1 MASITS
7 HKTSTGEIRWRARV
21 RLRGQ
26 NASCTFRQKTHAL
39 FWARRVEEKLLEVAD
54 NDPLGKY
61 KLVRIS

>member
-7 HKTSTGEIRWRARV
+7 HKISTGETRWRARV

-26 NASCTFRQKTHAL
+26 NASCTFRRKTHAL
-39 FWARRVEEKLLEVAD
+39 FWARRVEERLLELAD
-54 NDPLGKY
+54 SDPYGKY